1 MGTVTV
7 NLQAAGLTHA
17 KGQSDRCDGEHD
29 IDIAAVV
36 YITDPDWV
44 PVGGLPAVLQALHEQ
59 AHPRGTAYWD
69 NCTEP
74 ACAAAQ
80 GLLNGG

>member
-29 IDIAAVV
+29 IDIASVV
-36 YITDPDWV
+36 YITDPGWV
-44 PVGGLPAVLQALHEQ
+44 PAGGLTAVLQALHEQ
-59 AHPRGTAYWD
+59 AHPHGTAYWD
-69 NCTEP
+69 NCGEP
-74 ACAAAQ
+74 ACTAARD
-80 GLLNGG
+80 LLNDG